1 MYGIGRLIFMML
13 AIYLMQIVIVNILGL
28 IGIGGLASVII
39 LEFIMAVVFAYIY
52 YPAPYRKDA
61 LKDPKFHMSICIF
74 FVLFMVFQFI
84 F

>member
-1 MYGIGRLIFMML
+1 MNGIIRLVIFMF
-13 AIYLMQIVIVNILGL
+13 AIYFMQVVIVNILGL
-28 IGIGGLASVII
+28 LGIGGLTGVII

-52 YPAPYRKDA
+52 YPAPYRKYA

-74 FVLFMVFQFI
+74 FILFMAFQFI